1 MFFLFMLPEGIK
13 NDLSDVCDCIVLRL
27 QSYSVMIAIV

>member
-13 NDLSDVCDCIVLRL
+13 NDLSDVGNRIVLRWRL
-27 QSYSVMIAIV
+27 YSVMIAIY